1 MAFADVRND
10 QLQADNIASWQPDM
24 QMDDVFD
31 VDTPGLSDVH
41 LHMQHM

>member
-1 MAFADVRND
+1 MIFHADAGND

-31 VDTPGLSDVH
+31 A
-41 LHMQHM
+41 

>member
-1 MAFADVRND
+1 MPEVLRDFLYNDGDD

-31 VDTPGLSDVH
+31 A
-41 LHMQHM
+41 